1 MATKKKSAREGRR
14 YIPPKPGPEGGSPKV
29 PNEEGAK
36 LDDGGS
42 PKDVVSHQE
51 KFKAVSPDGS
61 KNPGPGAA
69 NKDPR
74 FNFHH
79 EEREVVSHQEQ
90 FAALVPDEVK

>member
-1 MATKKKSAREGRR
+1 MATKKKSAPKGR

-29 PNEEGAK
+29 PNEEGTK
-36 LDDGGS
+36 LNDGGS
-42 PKDVVSHQE
+42 PKNVVAHQDQ
-51 KFKAVSPDGS
+51 FKAVAPDDS

-79 EEREVVSHQEQ
+79 EDREVVSHQEQ
-90 FAALVPDEVK
+90 FIDLVPDEVK